1 MSSPRRTACRPRMDM
16 ARITTTGKQTDSPT
30 TRRTI
35 INSRVLPY
43 ESNKVHVHLG
53 SSVQQQPVIQLY
65 LCPSG
70 QVTSS
75 HCPSFTRSSSTPPHP
90 PECVYLHYWYLSNSK
105 CKPPATTTTASF
117 TFFRIKSNCNFK
129 YTQVYIELKCLPRTL
144 GC

>member
-43 ESNKVHVHLG
+43 ESNKVHVNLG

-90 PECVYLHYWYLSNSK
+90 PECVYLHYWYTSHHHNCLLHV
-105 CKPPATTTTASF
+105 P
-117 TFFRIKSNCNFK
+117 FFRIKSNCNFK